1 MVNMT
6 PKTQEALN
14 NVQLLQGEE
23 IQYAVQADGFFVGT
37 SPLEKAIAKLQAFFT
52 KLTGGHIRM
61 FLVLTNQRV
70 LLIESTAKC
79 CGFSASRVVHTIATK
94 SIVEAGSIRE
104 TTWCCF
110 HTRMIQVESLTQK
123 YVLVAK
129 TMTDPE
135 LMEFITRMSLLIVRN
150 PVH

>member
-23 IQYAVQADGFFVGT
+23 IQYSVQADGFFLGT
-37 SPLEKAIAKLQAFFT
+37 NPIAKMLAKINAFFT
-52 KLTGGHIRM
+52 KITGGHIRM

-70 LLIESTAKC
+70 LLIESTAQF
-79 CGFSASRVVHTIATK
+79 CGFKSTRIVHTIATK
-94 SIVEAGSIRE
+94 SIVEAGTTRE
-104 TTWCCF
+104 TVWCCL

-129 TMTDPE
+129 TMSDQE

-150 PVH
+150 PTH

>member
-37 SPLEKAIAKLQAFFT
+37 GAIEKLQAKISAFFT
-52 KLTGGHIRM
+52 KITGGHIRM
-61 FLVLTNQRV
+61 FLIITNNRV

-79 CGFSASRVVHTIATK
+79 CGFQASRVVHTIASK
-94 SIVEAGSIRE
+94 SVVEAGTVRE
-104 TTWCCF
+104 TTWCCI
-110 HTRMIQVESLTQK
+110 HTRMIQIESLTQK

-129 TMTDPE
+129 TMTDQE
-135 LMEFITRMSLLIVRN
+135 LMEFITRMSLLITSN
-150 PVH
+150 PAH

>member
-6 PKTQEALN
+6 QKTQEALN

-37 SPLEKAIAKLQAFFT
+37 SPLEKMMAKIQAFFT
-52 KLTGGHIRM
+52 KILGGHIRM

-79 CGFSASRVVHTIATK
+79 CGFSASIATK
-94 SIVEAGSIRE
+94 SIVEAGTVRE

-110 HTRMIQVESLTQK
+110 HTRMIQIESLTQK
-123 YVLVAK
+123 YVMVAK

-150 PVH
+150 PAH